1 MIHHVHSMLSSGTEP
16 SAAGNTNTPASRDAL
31 HSFESALSDA
41 ASSTVATFGTDPNA
55 GQVTPASGTTTPAS
69 TTASSGSSA
78 SMDPLQAIFGGVPE
92 TVAPAA
98 STSTTVAATTT
109 AVSNGATP
117 NEATPS
123 AAADPTLAFDNT
135 YWASQP
141 AAVQPLRNMNLQERE
156 GYAEQLASEGYSID
170 VPIMVWGWDPS
181 MVTSMRQADGYTW
194 VPSGNQSPVE
204 MAPGLGSIGNL
215 TAYNANNPPAGSITV
230 PPAGSAAV

>member
-31 HSFESALSDA
+31 ASFESELSDA
-41 ASSTVATFGTDPNA
+41 ASSTVATFGADPNA
-55 GQVTPASGTTTPAS
+55 VQVTPASSTTTTGSAPS
-69 TTASSGSSA
+69 TTASSGSPA
-78 SMDPLQAIFGGVPE
+78 SIDPLQAIFGGVSE
-92 TVAPAA
+92 TAAPVA
-98 STSTTVAATTT
+98 STSTTVASTTA
-109 AVSNGATP
+109 AVSNA
-117 NEATPS
+117 ATPS

-141 AAVQPLRNMNLQERE
+141 AAVQALRTMNPQDRE
-156 GYAEQLASEGYSID
+156 GYAEQLASEGYTID